1 MEKRE
6 DLTLKVGE
14 IPTNAQSDIG
24 IGIVRFDTRLM
35 QKLGVREGDVVEI
48 EGKRKTG
55 AIAVRP
61 YPSDVGLD
69 IIRMDGYT
77 RRNAGTG
84 IGEKVAVRRADV
96 KEAKK
101 VTIAPAQRGVSV
113 QIIGESPGELMKR
126 ALQGRV
132 VAKGDLVVP
141 STRRRLQ
148 SPFASLFGIEIEE
161 MFGFG
166 LEEMQFV
173 VVETLPKGISK
184 ITEVTQVEV
193 KPRAVEVKEEAAL
206 PGITYEDIGGLRD
219 SVEKIREMIELPL
232 KHPEIF
238 QKLGIEPPK
247 GVLLYGPP
255 GTGKTLLAKA
265 VATESGANFYYLAGP
280 EIMSKWYGE
289 SEKHLR
295 DLFKQAQENAPS
307 IIFIDEIDAIAPK
320 REEVTGEVERRVV
333 SQLLALMDGL
343 QARGQLIVIAATNR
357 PNAIDQALRRTGRFD
372 REIEIGVP
380 DRKGRKEVFQI
391 HTRNMP
397 LAKDVNLDKLA
408 DTTYGFVGADIAGLC
423 KEAAMSAIR
432 RILPKISL
440 KEEKIPPKVLENLR
454 IEHEDFMNALKTVEP
469 SAMREVLV
477 EVPKVRWVDI
487 GDLESAKQSLKE
499 MVEWPLKHPDAF
511 KRMGIKPP
519 KGILLYGLPGTGKT
533 LLAKAVATESQANF
547 IAIRGPEIYSK
558 WVGESEK
565 HLRDIFRKA
574 RQVAP
579 CIIFVDEIDAL
590 APKRGR
596 TTDSSGVTERVVNQ
610 LLSEVDGL
618 QGLEGVVVVAAT
630 NRPDIIDTGLLR
642 TGRFDRHL
650 YVPTPDKDAR
660 LMILKVHTRDMPLD
674 KDVNLN
680 KLADMTAG
688 YVGSDI
694 EAICKEAA
702 INALRENI
710 GAKMVS
716 WKHFKD
722 TLEKIHPSVTKE
734 DVDTYKKK
742 VQKMKK
748 LKAEEAEISYYG

>member
-1 MEKRE
+1 MAEEKE
-6 DLTLKVGE
+6 LSLKVGE
-14 IPTNAQSDIG
+14 IPSSAQSDVG

-35 QKLGVREGDVVEI
+35 QKLGIREGDVVEI

-61 YPSDVGLD
+61 YPSDVGLE

-84 IGEKVAVRRADV
+84 IGEKVVVKPAEV

-113 QIIGESPGELMKR
+113 QIIGESPGESMKR
-126 ALQGRV
+126 ALLGRV
-132 VAKGDLVVP
+132 VTKGDLVMP

-148 SPFASLFGIEIEE
+148 SPFSAFFGLEIEE

-166 LEEMQFV
+166 LEEMQFN
-173 VVETLPKGISK
+173 VVETLPKGIVK
-184 ITEVTQVEV
+184 ISEITQVEV
-193 KPRAVEVKEEAAL
+193 KPKAVEVKEEAAV
-206 PGITYEDIGGLRD
+206 PGITYEDIGGIKD
-219 SVEKIREMIELPL
+219 EVEKVREMIELPL
-232 KHPEIF
+232 KHPELF

-247 GVLLYGPP
+247 GILLFGPP

-343 QARGQLIVIAATNR
+343 AARGQLIVIAATNR
-357 PNAIDQALRRTGRFD
+357 VNAIDPALRRTGRFD

-380 DRKGRKEVFQI
+380 DRKGRNEILQI

-397 LAKDVNLDKLA
+397 LDKDVNLNKLA
-408 DTTYGFVGADIAGLC
+408 DTTYGYVGADIAGLC
-423 KEAAMSAIR
+423 KEAAMSSLR
-432 RILPKISL
+432 RILPKINL
-440 KEEKIPPKVLENLR
+440 KEEKIPSKILEGLKVNAQ
-454 IEHEDFMNALKTVEP
+454 DFQNALRVVEP
-469 SAMREVLV
+469 SAMREVLI
-477 EVPKVRWVDI
+477 EVPKVRWTDI
-487 GDLESAKQSLKE
+487 GNLEEAKQNLKE
-499 MVEWPLKHPDAF
+499 MVEWPLNHPSSF
-511 KRMGIKPP
+511 KRLGISPP
-519 KGILLYGLPGTGKT
+519 RGILLYGLPGTGKT
-533 LLAKAVATESQANF
+533 MLAKAVATESEANF

-565 HLRDIFRKA
+565 HIRDIFRKA

-579 CIIFVDEIDAL
+579 CIIFIDEIDAL

-596 TTDSSGVTERVVNQ
+596 TTDSGVTERVVNQ
-610 LLSEVDGL
+610 LLSEIDGL
-618 QGLEGVVVVAAT
+618 EGLEGVVVIAAT
-630 NRPDIIDTGLLR
+630 NRPDILDQGLLR
-642 TGRFDRHL
+642 SGRFDRHL
-650 YVPTPDKDAR
+650 YIPTPEKSGR
-660 LMILKVHTRDMPLD
+660 LEILKVHTKNMPLE
-674 KDVNLN
+674 KDVSLN
-680 KLADMTAG
+680 KLAEETNG
-688 YVGSDI
+688 YVGSDV
-694 EAICKEAA
+694 EALCKEAA
-702 INALRENI
+702 IHALREDINS
-710 GAKMVS
+710 KSVS
-716 WKHFKD
+716 WKHFKAA
-722 TLEKIHPSVTKE
+722 LEKIRPSVTKE
-734 DVDTYKKK
+734 DIESYKKK
-742 VQKMKK
+742 TQKIKK
-748 LKAEEAEISYYG
+748 LAREPEISYYG